1 MTEGE
6 ARYIKKHTEKTFKEL
21 NIKGVNM
28 KPTIA
33 PKKKPAK
40 KTVAHTTNP
49 IVGKLLRLKY
59 KINEAYRSYPH
70 ETNQTDKSWVM
81 NLISDVRKN
90 NLTKLCREDILKCN
104 GLWRDY
110 EGK

>member
-1 MTEGE
+1 MSFTDGDI
-6 ARYIKKHTEKTFKEL
+6 RYIKRHTKKTLKEL
-21 NIKGVNM
+21 NM

-33 PKKKPAK
+33 PKKRPAK
-40 KTVAHTTNP
+40 RTVAHTKNP

-70 ETNQTDKSWVM
+70 ETNKTDKSWVM
-81 NLISDVRKN
+81 NLIDDVRTN
-90 NLTKLCREDILKCN
+90 NLTKLSKEDMLKCN

>member
-1 MTEGE
+1 MMTPGE
-6 ARYIKKHTEKTFKEL
+6 TRWIKKHTEKTLKEL
-21 NIKGVNM
+21 NM
-28 KPTIA
+28 KSN
-33 PKKKPAK
+33 K
-40 KTVAHTTNP
+40 KTVAYTKNP

-70 ETNQTDKSWVM
+70 ETNMSDKSWVM
-81 NLISDVRKN
+81 SLISDVREN
-90 NLTKLCREDILKCN
+90 NLTKLSKEDVLKCN

>member
-1 MTEGE
+1 MTEGDT
-6 ARYIKKHTEKTFKEL
+6 RYIKRHTEKTFKEL

-28 KPTIA
+28 KST
-33 PKKKPAK
+33 K
-40 KTVAHTTNP
+40 KTVAHTKNP

-70 ETNQTDKSWVM
+70 ETNKADKSWVM

-90 NLTKLCREDILKCN
+90 NLTKLSKEDILHCN

>member
-1 MTEGE
+1 MTPGE
-6 ARYIKKHTEKTFKEL
+6 TRWIKKHTEKTLKEL
-21 NIKGVNM
+21 NM
-28 KPTIA
+28 KSN
-33 PKKKPAK
+33 K
-40 KTVAHTTNP
+40 KTVAHTKNP

-70 ETNQTDKSWVM
+70 DTNKADKTWVM
-81 NLISDVRKN
+81 SLISDVRKN
-90 NLTKLCREDILKCN
+90 NLTKLSKEDILHCN